1 LKIFRAEF
9 CGKSRGTGVPPVLP
23 ERSELYLSCPDCVRA
38 GQAGRLSHVIGA
50 CQLCGFFVLAACIFA
65 LINTP
70 ARAKEKEAS
79 EKTVDSGSFGV
90 YNGEHRVATE
100 TFSIGQGPQGSVVTS
115 EFKSEQGEQ
124 KAEQS
129 SRLELTPSV
138 DLRQYT
144 WKESLPGKNQATVTP
159 NDTFLIERFSV
170 GDKQNEQNFLL
181 PASTTILDD
190 YFFIQREILAW
201 KYLHTA
207 CRTEKGTFGCP
218 RGQKVQFG
226 TLNPH
231 ERSSMAVSIEFGGK
245 EKVTIRGK
253 EQELNRFLLRAETG
267 DWAFWLD
274 DQFKLLRLRGED
286 GTEVIRD

>member
-1 LKIFRAEF
+1 VK
-9 CGKSRGTGVPPVLP
+9 P
-23 ERSELYLSCPDCVRA
+23 SCA
-38 GQAGRLSHVIGA
+38 KL
-50 CQLCGFFVLAACIFA
+50 LLAAA
-65 LINTP
+65 SVAGLLVVSLS
-70 ARAKEKEAS
+70 AKEKESS

-90 YNGEHRVATE
+90 YSAEHRVATE
-100 TFSIGQGPQGSVVTS
+100 TFSIRQGPEGSVVSS

-129 SRLELTPSV
+129 SQLELTPSV
-138 DLRQYT
+138 ELRAYT
-144 WKESLPGKNQATVTP
+144 WKETLPEKNEATVTP
-159 NDTFLIERFSV
+159 SDTFLIERFTANPS
-170 GDKQNEQNFLL
+170 DKQHEQNFLL

-190 YFFIQREILAW
+190 YFFIQREVLAW
-201 KYLHTA
+201 KYLHAA
-207 CRTEKGTFGCP
+207 CRTEKGVFGCP

-253 EQELNRFLLRAETG
+253 EQELLRFNLRAETG

-274 DQFKLLRLRGED
+274 DQFKLLRLQAD
-286 GTEVIRD
+286 GGMEVVRD

>member
-1 LKIFRAEF
+1 
-9 CGKSRGTGVPPVLP
+9 
-23 ERSELYLSCPDCVRA
+23 
-38 GQAGRLSHVIGA
+38 
-50 CQLCGFFVLAACIFA
+50 
-65 LINTP
+65 
-70 ARAKEKEAS
+70 
-79 EKTVDSGSFGV
+79 
-90 YNGEHRVATE
+90 VATE
-100 TFSIGQGPQGSVVTS
+100 TFSIAQGPDGSVVTS

-138 DLRQYT
+138 ELREYT
-144 WKESLPGKNQATVTP
+144 WKEALPEKTQATVTP
-159 NDTFLIERFSV
+159 NETFLIERFSV
-170 GDKQNEQNFLL
+170 GDKQHEQNFLL

-190 YFFIQREILAW
+190 YFFVQREILAW

-207 CRTEKGTFGCP
+207 CHNEKGALGCP

-231 ERSSMAVSIEFGGK
+231 ERSSMAVSVEFGGK

-253 EQELNRFLLRAETG
+253 ERELSRFTLRGETG
-267 DWAFWLD
+267 NWDFWLD
-274 DQFKLLRLRGED
+274 EQFKLVRLQAEG

>member
-1 LKIFRAEF
+1 VKIFRANLL
-9 CGKSRGTGVPPVLP
+9 SASVAVAASMLLIPP
-23 ERSELYLSCPDCVRA
+23 A
-38 GQAGRLSHVIGA
+38 
-50 CQLCGFFVLAACIFA
+50 F
-65 LINTP
+65 
-70 ARAKEKEAS
+70 AKEKAS
-79 EKTVDSGSFGV
+79 PENTVDSGSFGV
-90 YNGEHRVATE
+90 FNGEHRVATE
-100 TFSIGQGPQGSVVTS
+100 TFSIAQGPDGSVVTS

-138 DLRQYT
+138 ELREYT
-144 WKESLPGKNQATVTP
+144 WKEALPEKTQATVTP
-159 NDTFLIERFSV
+159 NETFLIERFSV
-170 GDKQNEQNFLL
+170 GDKQHEQNFLL

-190 YFFIQREILAW
+190 YFFVQREILAW

-207 CRTEKGTFGCP
+207 CHNEKGALGCP

-231 ERSSMAVSIEFGGK
+231 ERSSMAVSVEFGGK

-253 EQELNRFLLRAETG
+253 ERELSRFTLRGETG
-267 DWAFWLD
+267 NWDFWLD
-274 DQFKLLRLRGED
+274 EQFKLVRLQAEG

>member
-1 LKIFRAEF
+1 MRRVSVGLLA
-9 CGKSRGTGVPPVLP
+9 VLTTI
-23 ERSELYLSCPDCVRA
+23 LVA
-38 GQAGRLSHVIGA
+38 
-50 CQLCGFFVLAACIFA
+50 
-65 LINTP
+65 P
-70 ARAKEKEAS
+70 ASAKEKEPS
-79 EKTVDSGSFGV
+79 GTTVDSGSFGV
-90 YNGEHRVATE
+90 FNGEHRVATE
-100 TFSIGQGPQGSVVTS
+100 TFSIAQGAEGSVVTS

-138 DLRQYT
+138 ELREYT
-144 WKESLPGKNQATVTP
+144 WKEAIPEKTQATVTP

-170 GDKQNEQNFLL
+170 GDKQHEQNFLL

-207 CRTEKGTFGCP
+207 CHNEKGALGCP

-245 EKVTIRGK
+245 EKGTIRGK
-253 EQELNRFLLRAETG
+253 EHELSRFTLRAETG
-267 DWAFWLD
+267 NWDFWLD
-274 DQFKLLRLRGED
+274 EKFKLVRLQAEG